1 MDLKIDS
8 REQDRIQK
16 AELYYD
22 TVDDPINISLEKL
35 NSADY
40 LFIDDNGVTVG
51 FEYKTAEDFLNS
63 ITDHRVFNECYEMV
77 VDYDYCYLIIENNLK
92 YAINHFWFS
101 SKISYNMEQ
110 VYGAYRRIRTLC
122 PIILVDNPRM
132 KDKSRKDNHLTE
144 LAFEEMY
151 RQAQK
156 CFDGKTLYLKELKTV
171 KNKNPCTTLL
181 CHI

>member
-35 NSADY
+35 DSADY

-63 ITDHRVFNECYEMV
+63 ITDHRVFNECYEMCK
-77 VDYDYCYLIIENNLK
+77 DYD
-92 YAINHFWFS
+92 
-101 SKISYNMEQ
+101 
-110 VYGAYRRIRTLC
+110 
-122 PIILVDNPRM
+122 
-132 KDKSRKDNHLTE
+132 
-144 LAFEEMY
+144 
-151 RQAQK
+151 
-156 CFDGKTLYLKELKTV
+156 
-171 KNKNPCTTLL
+171 
-181 CHI
+181 